1 MPLKHRILMSFP
13 PKITEIGCIGNT
25 SNNQSF
31 YFNRITSGPLDF
43 FSRQALKSSACA
55 HEATIH
61 G

>member
-1 MPLKHRILMSFP
+1 MPLKHEILISFP
-13 PKITEIGCIGNT
+13 LKITDIGRMGNT

-31 YFNRITSGPLDF
+31 YFNKITSGPLDF